1 MAVVLFCISL
11 YNSYQLSC
19 LRKSEV
25 YLYVDH
31 LPAVEV
37 PAEQDPL
44 HAEGHRR
51 AQVVQVLRQQP
62 GTKNKNLNLWQ
73 PPALTIRN
81 LNLQ

>member
-1 MAVVLFCISL
+1 M
-11 YNSYQLSC
+11 
-19 LRKSEV
+19 KSEV

-62 GTKNKNLNLWQ
+62 GTKNKNLNHRQQ
-73 PPALTIRN
+73 PGTPGTN
-81 LNLQ
+81 N